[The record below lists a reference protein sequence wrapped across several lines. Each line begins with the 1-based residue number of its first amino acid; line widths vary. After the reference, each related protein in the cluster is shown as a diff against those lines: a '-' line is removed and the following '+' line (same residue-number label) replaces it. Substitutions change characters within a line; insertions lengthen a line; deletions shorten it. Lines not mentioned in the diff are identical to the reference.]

1 MGYRMPTGG
10 YIGDTYTGGG
20 SPGGGTPY
28 NYSST
33 SSTSS
38 GIPELRPKVVS
49 NLNTALSG
57 ELPEDVVTQIRNR
70 AAEFG
75 VASGM
80 PGSEFAGYQGLRN
93 LGLTSLDRMQHAE
106 DLLTPGY
113 QQHNQTTYSP
123 GSPADAMA
131 WTNHSNEVNGFN
143 RRGSNGE
150 VPAYVNPGHAGGF
163 NQVPGMP
170 KAPDSHA
177 LIGDFL
183 AKYLPGGGGGGSSF
197 SSPMGSNFNSGGGAG
212 VPGSDNWGDVPGFY
226 AGSAN
231 GFKGGSGF
239 NQGTNPNNSNN
250 MSNSDMVN
258 AGLIDP
264 LFDQPQDYQ
273 GDVNN
278 YDWGDE
284 AYA

>member
-1 MGYRMPTGG
+1 MPKYVAPSGG

-106 DLLTPGY
+106 DLLAPGY
-113 QQHNQTTYSP
+113 QQHNQSTYSP

-143 RRGSNGE
+143 RNRTNGE
-150 VPAYVNPGHAGGF
+150 VPAYVNPGHSGGF
-163 NQVPGMP
+163 SQVPGMP

-183 AKYLPGGGGGGSSF
+183 AKYLPGGSAG
-197 SSPMGSNFNSGGGAG
+197 SSPMGSNFNYGGAG
-212 VPGSDNWGDVPGFY
+212 VPGAVAGSDNWGDVPGFY
-226 AGSAN
+226 AGS
-231 GFKGGSGF
+231 KSGF
-239 NQGTNPNNSNN
+239 NQGTNPNN
-250 MSNSDMVN
+250 MSNSDLVDL
-258 AGLIDP
+258 GLIDP
-264 LFDQPQDYQ
+264 LFDQPNTQEGAFT
-273 GDVNN
+273 GDINN
-278 YDWGDE
+278 YEDWGDE